1 MPQEDRK
8 KELLTVTK
16 MLHIPK
22 HVLAKEKPGGIRRK
36 IYADKKRMRRIYT
49 TITLIIVIS
58 VIFLVSYYLATSF
71 AVSNSSTNGNGENS
85 GDASLKAA
93 LIDALYATLPNDEFT
108 RSLTETLQEAG
119 FEVDVFQGSEVT
131 VDFLKIVP
139 NGYKLVILR
148 MHSAL
153 HDDQLYIFT
162 GEPYSVGKYTQEQQF
177 QIVKKAYTTETEE
190 SQPVFAVNWGFIK
203 RCMTGKF
210 NDTLI
215 IAMGCDGTLDPV
227 IIEEFMNQGAVGY
240 ISWNGPVLIS
250 HSDTATLHLTEAL
263 YLENLLTEEAIE
275 GTNNKV
281 GPDPEHGAVLE
292 YYSP

>member
-1 MPQEDRK
+1 
-8 KELLTVTK
+8 
-16 MLHIPK
+16 MLHITK
-22 HVLAKEKPGGIRRK
+22 HVMAKKKHGGIRRE

-49 TITLIIVIS
+49 VITLLIIVSII
-58 VIFLVSYYLATSF
+58 VLASYYLAASF
-71 AVSNSSTNGNGENS
+71 VGSNSSTNENDENS
-85 GDASLKAA
+85 GDSSLKAA

-108 RSLTETLQEAG
+108 RLLTETLQEAG
-119 FEVDVFQGSEVT
+119 FEVDVFRGTEVT
-131 VDFLKIVP
+131 VDFLKTVP

-153 HDDQLYIFT
+153 HEDQLYLFT

-177 QIVKKAYTTETEE
+177 QIVKEAYATETEE

-210 NDTLI
+210 NGTLV

-240 ISWNGPVLIS
+240 ISWDGPVLIS

-263 YLENLLTEEAIE
+263 YLEELSVEEAIE
-275 GTNNKV
+275 GTNNQV
-281 GPDPEHGAVLE
+281 GADPEHGAVLE
-292 YYSP
+292 YYTPP